1 MKQIANS
8 AASPQAPQSEILKQV
23 ISGAKPNRFNPT
35 SVAAALAAIVIMG
48 GYIWTQNYPKMSFHV
63 AASKAGLEAT
73 LPGYL
78 PASYHQSGPVSYQPG
93 EITLN
98 FASAG
103 ANEPLKITQRKTD
116 WDSNSLRENYVSKQT
131 DNYLAVQGQ
140 GLTIYMYNSNQAS
153 WVNHGVW
160 YQINGV
166 SQLGREQVLKIAYS
180 L

>member
-1 MKQIANS
+1 
-8 AASPQAPQSEILKQV
+8 
-23 ISGAKPNRFNPT
+23 
-35 SVAAALAAIVIMG
+35 MG